1 MNLILT
7 NRVLNTSADIVDSLV
22 IEHDGDI
29 DVLKEKVSGKD
40 SVVRIKQL
48 KLNLL

>member
-1 MNLILT
+1 MLLIW
-7 NRVLNTSADIVDSLV
+7 IVDGLV

-29 DVLKEKVSGKD
+29 GVLKEGVSGKD